1 MAEAAD
7 PVAAG
12 DMGVCCSPGCGVV
25 LQKRRECPIC
35 KQMGIAGS
43 FFCSKECYK
52 KNWQKHKKIHQT
64 HKSGDTGD
72 DSGTSCAS
80 KDGEKE
86 ESSPNAS
93 SATVISLVPGDAQ
106 VSLVTLM
113 RAYQLKNYGNYGGE
127 KSELRSDLGWKSI
140 GEIKFYPKT
149 GCQWYFFGYY
159 DRDAKKKKERLNK
172 AVSVA
177 TGVDVYGQCVILP
190 SGPMGSESYTNGLK
204 IKFVDLAETLA
215 FYRDKDPEMVFQERE
230 ASRAVGPEL
239 LLGGFGMGGEGCY
252 MGGMPA
258 FKTNAKKGSSSMV
271 FTSKH

>member
-1 MAEAAD
+1 M
-7 PVAAG
+7 
-12 DMGVCCSPGCGVV
+12 
-25 LQKRRECPIC
+25 LIK
-35 KQMGIAGS
+35 
-43 FFCSKECYK
+43 K
-52 KNWQKHKKIHQT
+52 KNQPTNQPT
-64 HKSGDTGD
+64 FFLRSGKGRT
-72 DSGTSCAS
+72 S

-113 RAYQLKNYGNYGGE
+113 RPYQLKNYGNYGGE

-204 IKFVDLAETLA
+204 IKVLITVLKFH
-215 FYRDKDPEMVFQERE
+215 E
-230 ASRAVGPEL
+230 AI
-239 LLGGFGMGGEGCY
+239 
-252 MGGMPA
+252 
-258 FKTNAKKGSSSMV
+258 
-271 FTSKH
+271 